1 MIQFTRVLPW
11 KRQQSLVPIFITLA
25 FWRLRQSWR
34 LLLVTWLGIVVAVMI
49 ACTLPTF
56 SDVSLTAGL
65 REVLNATPEDS
76 QIAVQTKLSL
86 LNALSSYNQTLYVNL
101 ANELCC
107 YHNIDSY
114 LSYLS
119 TYSQYLLQVPGFSLV
134 SDNPALDR
142 FPVVST
148 GVPIQQAA
156 PHLHLLQGRLP
167 QPISDNVEAVITDK
181 TAKSMH
187 ATIGA
192 TITLHYTFVTD
203 IPGKGSNVSV
213 TTRIPAQIVGI
224 IDSPVDD
231 PYWHGES
238 FESTSQ
244 DPTYKPIV
252 SVDTFLKA
260 LTLIAA
266 GYGGSYVYMA
276 GTLFSYYYLD
286 VPTITIDHL
295 DDLITRLNHAAIL
308 VPLED
313 NLIENV
319 VDTQIS
325 SPTMRSN
332 GLPSS
337 LERFRDR
344 VAIIKFPLALLTI
357 LALALVLFFITLAA
371 GILIERQNEVIAM
384 LRSRGAKRRH
394 VFSAFALQG
403 LGLGL
408 LALIV
413 GPLLALLVVLL
424 LAHMTFAPADQGAL
438 NVITDDPLQTAWGL
452 RGYAI
457 AAVAAA
463 ASVMLIAIWGA
474 VRRDVLAIRR
484 ESARSTSKPLWQ
496 RLELD
501 VIAALFAL
509 AGFGVS
515 TYITNSG
522 AIDARTNQVI
532 ALPLSL
538 IAPLFLLIAAV
549 LLFLRLFALLL
560 RFFSWRAAR
569 RPGAPPMLA
578 LAQVSRAPR
587 QSQRLILLL
596 ALSIAYTVFTLVFS
610 ASQTQQIFNAAAQQ
624 VGADFSGPIP
634 SNAGP
639 GPSPAEQEAAYR
651 KLPGVLS
658 ASLGYTIDG
667 IPIGGAASLPLE
679 IRAVNTANFAQ
690 TALWTNQD
698 SSQPLADLLKR
709 ISNPAQAREIS
720 GQLAM
725 PAIVDAI
732 AWNTLGL
739 KTGQTFQV
747 NLSGISARSFT
758 FIAAAE
764 VQHIPTVNDS
774 LATSGASDYRT
785 PGGILVDFALY
796 SRATAQGALAPNYVW
811 LRSSNDPAILAKLR
825 SALTGG
831 PLALL
836 AVSDRRQLMGFMG
849 KDPLYLDI
857 NGILMLEASATL
869 LLALIGTLLAS
880 WLNARSRLTSFAVLR
895 ALGSTPRQLASTLG
909 WEQGIVYILGLALG
923 ACFGALLVFTMV
935 PALVFT
941 NPTAPGTAISS
952 TEFYVIQ
959 HVLPI
964 QIVMPGTLVL
974 AFIVLI
980 AICAAALVMMARIVS
995 RPSLGQTLR
1004 LNED

>member
-1 MIQFTRVLPW
+1 MIQITRVLPW
-11 KRQQSLVPIFITLA
+11 KRHQSLVPIFITLA

-65 REVLNATPEDS
+65 HAVLNATPEDS
-76 QIAVQTKLSL
+76 QIAVQTKISL
-86 LNALSSYNQTLYVNL
+86 LNALSSYNQTLYANL

-119 TYSQYLLQVPGFSLV
+119 TYSQYLLQVPGFSLI

-142 FPVVST
+142 FPVVFTS
-148 GVPIQQAA
+148 VPIQQAA
-156 PHLHLLQGRLP
+156 PHLHLLQGQLP

-187 ATIGA
+187 ATIGS
-192 TITLHYTFVTD
+192 TITLQYSFATN
-203 IPGKGSNVSV
+203 IPSEYSPVSF
-213 TTRIPAQIVGI
+213 TAQIPAQIVGI

-252 SVDTFLKA
+252 SIDTFLKA

-266 GYGGSYVYMA
+266 QYGGSNVFMN

-286 VPTITIDHL
+286 VPNITIDHL
-295 DDLITRLNHAAIL
+295 DDLITRLNHAAID
-308 VPLED
+308 VPFQD

-332 GLPSS
+332 GQPSS

-344 VAIIKFPLALLTI
+344 VAIIKIPLALLTI

-371 GILIERQNEVIAM
+371 GILIERQAEVIAL
-384 LRSRGAKRRH
+384 LRSRGAKRYQ
-394 VFSAFALQG
+394 VFSAFTLQG

-413 GPLLALLVVLL
+413 GPLLAILVVMLTVHL
-424 LAHMTFAPADQGAL
+424 TFSPADQGAL
-438 NVITDDPLQTAWGL
+438 SAITDDPFQTVWGL
-452 RGYAI
+452 RGYAL
-457 AAVAAA
+457 AAGAAA
-463 ASVMLIAIWGA
+463 GIAMLIAIWGA
-474 VRRDVLAIRR
+474 VRRDILAVRR

-509 AGFGVS
+509 AVFGVS
-515 TYITNSG
+515 TYATNSG

-538 IAPLFLLIAAV
+538 IAPIFLLIAAV
-549 LLFLRLFALLL
+549 LLFLRLFALFL
-560 RFFSWRAAR
+560 RFFSRRAAR
-569 RPGAPPMLA
+569 RPEAPPMLA

-587 QSQRLILLL
+587 QSQRMILLL

-634 SNAGP
+634 SNIGP

-679 IRAVNTANFAQ
+679 IRAVNSATFAQ
-690 TALWTNQD
+690 TAIWTGQD
-698 SSQPLADLLKR
+698 SDQPLADLLKR
-709 ISNPAQAREIS
+709 ISNPAQAREIGS
-720 GQLAM
+720 QLAM

-732 AWNTLGL
+732 TWNTLDL
-739 KTGQTFQV
+739 KAGQTFQV
-747 NLSGISARSFT
+747 NLSGISTRSFT

-764 VQHIPTVNDS
+764 AQHIPTVNDS
-774 LATSGASDYRT
+774 LETNGAADYQT
-785 PGGILVDFALY
+785 PGGMLVDFTLY
-796 SRATAQGALAPNYVW
+796 SRAVAQGALPPNYVW
-811 LRSSNDPAILAKLR
+811 LRSSDDPATLAKLR
-825 SALTGG
+825 SALTSG

-836 AVSDRRQLMGFMG
+836 TVSDRRALMNFMG

-857 NGILMLEASATL
+857 NGMLMLEASATL
-869 LLALIGTLLAS
+869 LLVLIGTLLAS
-880 WLNARSRLTSFAVLR
+880 WLTARNRLTNFAVLR
-895 ALGSTPRQLASTLG
+895 ALGSTPRQIASTLG
-909 WEQGIVYILGLALG
+909 WEQGIIYILGLALG
-923 ACFGALLVFTMV
+923 ACFGALLVFTLV

-941 NPTAPGTAISS
+941 NPTRPGTAINS

-959 HVLPI
+959 HVLPV
-964 QIVMPGTLVL
+964 QIVLPGTLVI

-980 AICAAALVMMARIVS
+980 AICATALVMMARTVS
-995 RPSLGQTLR
+995 QPSLSQTLR

>member
-1 MIQFTRVLPW
+1 MQIIRALPW
-11 KRQQSLVPIFITLA
+11 KRQQSLVPIFVTLA

-34 LLLVTWLGIVVAVMI
+34 LLLVVWLGIVVAVMI

-76 QIAVQTKLSL
+76 QIAVQTKISL
-86 LNALSSYNQTLYVNL
+86 LNAISSYNQTLYDNL
-101 ANELCC
+101 SADLCC
-107 YHNIDSY
+107 
-114 LSYLS
+114 YLS
-119 TYSQYLLQVPGFSLV
+119 TYSQYQLQVPGFSLV
-134 SDNPALDR
+134 SDNPALDK
-142 FPVVST
+142 FPVVFT
-148 GVPIQQAA
+148 GVPMGQAA
-156 PHLHLLQGRLP
+156 PHLHLLKGRLP

-187 ATIGA
+187 ATIGS
-192 TITLHYTFVTD
+192 TITLQYSFVTN
-203 IPGKGSNVSV
+203 IPSEYSPVSF
-213 TTRIPAQIVGI
+213 TAQIPAQIVGI
-224 IDSPVDD
+224 INSPDND
-231 PYWHGES
+231 PYWHGQS

-252 SVDTFLKA
+252 SIDTFLKA

-266 GYGGSYVYMA
+266 RDGGSNVFMG
-276 GTLFSYYYLD
+276 GTLFWYYFLD
-286 VPTITIDHL
+286 VPDITIDHL
-295 DDLITRLNHAAIL
+295 NDLIARLNHAAID
-308 VPLED
+308 VPFQD

-332 GLPSS
+332 GVPGS

-344 VAIIKFPLALLTI
+344 IAIIKFPLALLTI
-357 LALALVLFFITLAA
+357 LALALILFFITLAA
-371 GILIERQNEVIAM
+371 GILIERQNEVIAL
-384 LRSRGAKRRH
+384 LRSRGAKRYQ
-394 VFSAFALQG
+394 VFSAFTLQG

-424 LAHMTFAPADQGAL
+424 VVHLTFSPADQGAL
-438 NVITDDPLQTAWGL
+438 SAITYDPIQTIWGL
-452 RGYAI
+452 RGYAL
-457 AAVAAA
+457 AAVVAGAIA
-463 ASVMLIAIWGA
+463 MLIAIWGA
-474 VRRDVLAIRR
+474 VRRDILAVRR

-509 AGFGVS
+509 AVFGVS
-515 TYITNSG
+515 TYVTHSG
-522 AIDARTNQVI
+522 AIDARTNQLI

-538 IAPLFLLIAAV
+538 IAPIFLLIAAV
-549 LLFLRLFALLL
+549 LLFLRLFSLLL
-560 RFFSWRAAR
+560 RFFSRQAAR

-634 SNAGP
+634 SNSGP
-639 GPSPAEQEAAYR
+639 GPSLAEQEAAYE
-651 KLPGVLS
+651 KLPGVTS
-658 ASLGYTIDG
+658 ASLGYSIDG
-667 IPIGGAASLPLE
+667 IPLGGASLPLE
-679 IRAVNTANFAQ
+679 IRAVNTATFAQ
-690 TALWTNQD
+690 TALWTDQD
-698 SSQPLADLLKR
+698 SSQPLADLLKK
-709 ISNPAQAREIS
+709 IAPPAHPQEID
-720 GQLAM
+720 GQIVM
-725 PAIVDAI
+725 PALVDAI
-732 AWNTLGL
+732 AWKTLDL
-739 KTGQTFQV
+739 KAGQTFQV
-747 NLSGISARSFT
+747 NLSGISGRSFT
-758 FIAAAE
+758 FIAVAE

-774 LATSGASDYRT
+774 LETNGAADYRT

-811 LRSSNDPAILAKLR
+811 LRSSDNPATLAKLR
-825 SALTGG
+825 SALTSG

-836 AVSDRRQLMGFMG
+836 AVSDRRQLMNFMG

-857 NGILMLEASATL
+857 NGMLILEASAAL

-880 WLNARSRLTSFAVLR
+880 WLNARSRLTNFAVLR
-895 ALGSTPRQLASTLG
+895 ALGSTPRQVASTLA
-909 WEQGIVYILGLALG
+909 WEQGIVYLLALAFG

-941 NPTAPGTAISS
+941 NPTRPGTAIGS

-964 QIVMPGTLVL
+964 QIVMPGTLVIAL
-974 AFIVLI
+974 IVLI
-980 AICAAALVMMARIVS
+980 AMCSAALVMMARMVS
-995 RPSLGQTLR
+995 RPSLSQTLR